1 MQVQFNSDNQVEG
14 DTDMAA
20 RVEEI
25 ARARVS
31 RIEQHL
37 TRMEIHVGDV
47 DGPRNGVE
55 GKRCAIEVRPAG
67 MSPISATDHAAN
79 VESAVAGAADRILAA
94 YDRQV
99 GKRTSRKG
107 H

>member
-1 MQVQFNSDNQVEG
+1 
-14 DTDMAA
+14 MAA
-20 RVEEI
+20 RAEEI
-25 ARARVS
+25 ARARTS

-47 DGPRNGVE
+47 DGPRDGADDI
-55 GKRCAIEVRPAG
+55 RCAIEVRPAG
-67 MSPISATDHAAN
+67 MAPIARTHQAPDIEVAI
-79 VESAVAGAADRILAA
+79 AGAADKVVAA
-94 YDRQV
+94 YERQI